1 MVRSITA
8 QPTSFSRLNA
18 CEGEISWSIRIASA
32 ACSSR
37 SRRSSS
43 RLPVPKYAA
52 LSNPARFCV
61 NMPTTANPS
70 VFASWRSSASEAS
83 NSRSLTL
90 DNCTAATMARFDVWA
105 TSCVMGTE
113 PISKADPRYRLP
125 HQQPTGEILKFEANL
140 AEVLLGFVI
149 VEGSD
154 DFLQRKTA
162 VDNGLQTIGRYRP
175 NHVLLILSAA
185 NGDPADTNLI
195 RKQCGNRHFSRKNS
209 QDAD

>member
-18 CEGEISWSIRIASA
+18 WEGEISWSMRLASA

-52 LSNPARFCV
+52 LSNPARFWV
-61 NMPTTANPS
+61 NLPTTSTPS

-90 DNCTAATMARFDVWA
+90 DNCTAATMARFDFWA
-105 TSCVMGTE
+105 ASWVMVHGAYQQ
-113 PISKADPRYRLP
+113 SRARYR
-125 HQQPTGEILKFEANL
+125 AR
-140 AEVLLGFVI
+140 EVLLDLDRRGANHPRP
-149 VEGSD
+149 
-154 DFLQRKTA
+154 FLRVALDQ
-162 VDNGLQTIGRYRP
+162 
-175 NHVLLILSAA
+175 
-185 NGDPADTNLI
+185 
-195 RKQCGNRHFSRKNS
+195 
-209 QDAD
+209 